1 MNCVVA
7 FFGTQ
12 SNTVTGVASVAPSIY
27 EATGALHNRAIL
39 DACACGQGWQMLC
52 PATTGLG
59 LQWSVNTTTAVPAS
73 LRERPAWLYRPA
85 GVAPLFVPD
94 TSSDRGAETAG
105 TSERLSF
112 TRGQLSLNV
121 TQLAD
126 VLRVT
131 RQTVYDWLTGEAKPR
146 AEQSFRI
153 KALYDVA
160 RDWSRISGT
169 PIGDLLTTP
178 VLDGISLIEALR
190 AKMHDPEQIRSVLH
204 VLQETIVVREAI
216 PLSGRTAAQ
225 AAAAYGYA
233 IPDATEQERRRSAAS
248 RRARRTR

>member
-7 FFGTQ
+7 FFGAQ
-12 SNTVTGVASVAPSIY
+12 SNTVTGVASFAPSIY

-39 DACACGQGWQMLC
+39 DGFACGQGWPTLY
-52 PATTGLG
+52 PATTGFW

-73 LRERPAWLYRPA
+73 LRESPALLYGP
-85 GVAPLFVPD
+85 VVVPHLFVPD
-94 TSSDRGAETAG
+94 TSADRAPETAD

-121 TQLAD
+121 TQLAE

-153 KALYDVA
+153 KSVYDVA
-160 RDWSRISGT
+160 RDWSRVSRT

-190 AKMHDPEQIRSVLH
+190 TEVHDPDRIRLVLH

-216 PLSGRTAAQ
+216 PLSGRTAAA